1 MADLSPSDR
10 SGSSSSLSSLDPD
23 PSRDPK
29 LPPDFDPRT
38 GQYWSSTLA
47 TLDCNPSNDAD
58 FPMDID
64 SSTDHRTSTSTLT
77 TLDHDPSNDP
87 QLSLDFDPRERGS
100 SASSLPT
107 LGSDPSQDPRFPPS
121 PTYWD
126 HDYPPGQIP
135 PLRCS
140 RAALHQS
147 SGTRSGQR
155 DWYML
160 WGANEYPARFNVEDI
175 IIAGGV
181 TVVQKIVETDSIVAV
196 KIAVRNPSESN
207 NNVFNVTYDA
217 EARRY
222 MVTFEVAGFSHY
234 LHGQPRL
241 RKGYTRPIVFS
252 ESLPVGPGPALP
264 LRPNA
269 YDESRRWVKSVGS
282 SYTLNYAIRNFTSR
296 EFPIIFAFHELA
308 KVIRLYFFARDFVGP
323 GDGGDW
329 CEHENHIQ
337 HIEHLLLNKAHPKF
351 AHNGDIFLEETFQTV
366 ADSEN
371 SGSGAS

>member
-10 SGSSSSLSSLDPD
+10 SGSSSPLSSLDPD
-23 PSRDPK
+23 PSRDPQ

-38 GQYWSSTLA
+38 GRSWSSTLA
-47 TLDCNPSNDAD
+47 TLDRYPSNDAD
-58 FPMDID
+58 LPTDID
-64 SSTDHRTSTSTLT
+64 SPTERRTSTSTLT
-77 TLDHDPSNDP
+77 TLDPDPLNDP
-87 QLSLDFDPRERGS
+87 QLSPDFDPRELGS
-100 SASSLPT
+100 STSSLPT

-121 PTYWD
+121 PIYWD
-126 HDYPPGQIP
+126 HDYPLKQIP

-147 SGTRSGQR
+147 SGTQSGQR

-196 KIAVRNPSESN
+196 KIAVRNPSESI
-207 NNVFNVTYDA
+207 NNVFDVTYDA

-222 MVTFEVAGFSHY
+222 MVTFEVVGFSHY
-234 LHGQPRL
+234 LHGEPRL
-241 RKGYTRPIVFS
+241 RNGYTRPIVPN
-252 ESLPVGPGPALP
+252 ESLPVGPASAPP
-264 LRPNA
+264 LQPNA
-269 YDESRRWVKSVGS
+269 YDQSRRWVKSVGS

-308 KVIRLYFFARDFVGP
+308 KVIRLYFFAQDFVRRE
-323 GDGGDW
+323 DGADW
-329 CEHENHIQ
+329 CEHVNHIQ

-351 AHNGDIFLEETFQTV
+351 AHNGDIFLKETFES
-366 ADSEN
+366 ADSED
-371 SGSGAS
+371 SGSGAT